1 MDQPT
6 NPTIYEGDNV
16 MSDEYQNLENDI
28 LIDKVFQK
36 NDELTVEYDNFTDEL
51 PASEFA
57 KLISKS
63 LMARQRYVQRLVNIQ
78 KEKYREVSIEAFG
91 ETK

>member
-1 MDQPT
+1 
-6 NPTIYEGDNV
+6 

-36 NDELTVEYDNFTDEL
+36 NDELTVENDNFIDEL
-51 PASEFA
+51 PASEFE

-78 KEKYREVSIEAFG
+78 KEKYRELSIEAFG

>member
-6 NPTIYEGDNV
+6 NPRIYEGDNE

-36 NDELTVEYDNFTDEL
+36 NDELTVEDDNFIDEL
-51 PASEFA
+51 PASEFE